1 MRGRWSVA
9 LIAVLAAVG
18 CADVVFAQGA
28 EFGRDEY
35 VWSCAACH
43 GVAGK
48 GDGPVAGSFNR
59 PPTDLTKLLEAN
71 KGVFP
76 VSRVYDVIDGR
87 AAVIAHGTR
96 DMPVWGGTYMRQL
109 RYPGST
115 LSQETME
122 AMVRARILGLIEYI
136 WTLQGK

>member
-1 MRGRWSVA
+1 MAVMGA
-9 LIAVLAAVG
+9 LGGTDI
-18 CADVVFAQGA
+18 VFAQGA

-43 GVAGK
+43 GIAGK
-48 GDGPVAGSFNR
+48 GDGAAARSFNT
-59 PPTDLTKLLEAN
+59 PPTDLTRLLEAN

-87 AAVIAHGTR
+87 AHVVAHGMR

-115 LSQETME
+115 LSQEAME